1 MLGWLSGLN
10 WPLTQGEQRGKR
22 LLGNE
27 VNVGKMGFLS
37 QAWYTEHTMTADI
50 QIREADETDRAWITE
65 LLQAQWG
72 STMVVSRGTS
82 HDASRL
88 PALVALLHGERV
100 GLLTYHLDRRA
111 CEIVSLDSRVEGKGV
126 GSALL
131 DQVKEIARQANCHRV
146 WLITTNDNLQALRFY
161 QKRGLTLSA
170 LYPNALEQ
178 TRKIKPHLSLLGKEG
193 IPLRDEMELELLL
206 TPQGEAEGP

>member
-1 MLGWLSGLN
+1 
-10 WPLTQGEQRGKR
+10 
-22 LLGNE
+22 
-27 VNVGKMGFLS
+27 MGFLS
-37 QAWYTEHTMTADI
+37 RLWYTEHAMAEDL
-50 QIREADETDRAWITE
+50 QIRAAQETDRAWITE

-72 STMVVSRGTS
+72 SPTVVSRGTS

-100 GLLTYHLDRRA
+100 GLLTYHLDQRA
-111 CEIVSLDSRVEGKGV
+111 CEIVSLDSRVEGKGI

-131 DQVKEIARQANCHRV
+131 DRVKEIARKANCQRV

-178 TRKIKPHLSLLGKEG
+178 TRKMKPQLSLLGRDG
-193 IPLRDEMELELLL
+193 I
-206 TPQGEAEGP
+206 